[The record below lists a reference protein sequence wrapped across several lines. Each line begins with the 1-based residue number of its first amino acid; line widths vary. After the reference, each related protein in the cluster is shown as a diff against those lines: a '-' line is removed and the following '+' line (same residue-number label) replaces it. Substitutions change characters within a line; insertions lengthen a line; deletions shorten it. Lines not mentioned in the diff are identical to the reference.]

1 MASPHEIE
9 NDFLKRYIQ
18 DKTTI
23 RSDNTRTRFTEA
35 QKIRVRRPNGNFTK
49 SESAVLKSEAKSADR
64 YINAEKERQDTVVD
78 RIRKRRKAQ
87 EEYDKAARRLHK
99 KEKEYWETKQPEV
112 ENDKDD
118 SSELARDAQIKEGDA
133 EYEKEYK
140 EWRQK
145 YGLPFPFEAVNQF
158 EFWLKS
164 TVGDLFKGATDA
176 HMGDLNG
183 KIAEADIDI
192 QAAEAHRQMSNLQ
205 RQKSNLQKE
214 YLDYLGQL
222 QDKQFLGQS
231 ITQDDEN
238 HLGKLS
244 SSLNNIQKQID
255 NTDLQQLDK
264 MYKYQFAR
272 DRGWVGGFFGARGQD
287 IWDAVSTTAILA
299 SDEDRG
305 KAQRR
310 KQRLD
315 EGVAAYDA
323 NIEDYAEDY
332 LNRKNAYSYTG
343 VKTVSPQQKTKE
355 EREDAVIDDY
365 IKGKDTYRKLRRE
378 DKINTAVLQQ
388 NVGKVFDVANG
399 YKKLSNAYQNDA
411 LWSPGYWQYC
421 MAGMI
426 GSSNSSPSQLLANT
440 AQTASMFAG
449 PGIYTAATLATT
461 PLQIQG
467 GLDENYAEIGD
478 KRIDNILAEL
488 EKPSNSKIAPYI
500 IADLVKQSKL
510 YWKGQGMDDAWIKER
525 TEGDNGIHNVLSDLT
540 SGAIHN
546 NSPLI
551 KEALLTSTKGLR
563 AQRQADNVRTMWET
577 GQQTML
583 QVMPIDK
590 VLSATFKL
598 ARNKAK
604 SIISLRGSNAASG
617 EINASIQ
624 SGVRNATH
632 DASRYANGFRRGNTL
647 DSFREGYNAAS
658 EAAEAAGMGG
668 AGSIYYGV
676 LGGTTRASA
685 HLLKKANPEFGVW
698 ANNVEEMLMHKYQ
711 YVIDKLTPESGW
723 SKLAVRYGLRAIPR
737 MLKQSLSEGS
747 EEGVQYLNSKQDF
760 ASAYGYDGADFGEL
774 ISNDMELGSRV
785 ASAYLSLLGM
795 GKSELY
801 DDQEFWNN
809 VKGGFALGAHNPGI
823 AQIGTMYS
831 SIHGA
836 MQEMGAT
843 EAITRFAIVNREQ
856 ERLNRVSNIAL
867 AREAMSGRGR
877 AVVEELER
885 MQQADSRR
893 ETPRFQQEWYDEKIE
908 DANRIHNLA
917 NDKGLRA
924 KLERNG
930 IQYGTDRYAVA
941 IADLYDLHRQAEA
954 NNEEYK
960 QTETELDKAYQSK
973 ELNEELDKVVN
984 DNIATNTEF
993 SAKLNRAQ
1001 SEAANQAQIALETE
1015 AAQNGEDI
1023 NSEEFKEIVEL
1034 ERKHAQDEVL
1044 EQFKNRRKKEL
1055 IRNIRNLTQG
1065 KAILK
1070 IMAQSNSIKDV
1081 FDFIENKTGLRT
1093 KRPDAK
1099 IIEEFIRTKI
1109 KNLKSSLHAVD
1120 EKFDENS
1127 TDEQTLEYLNKIELP
1142 NANIENI
1149 EDLELAS
1156 NMIAVDAS
1164 ITKTYMSLLD
1174 ESPKKG
1180 EDGSKSKYGRRVD
1193 AIIEANDR
1201 NEKLN
1206 WFVNDAYSGDAVNKL
1221 NDVLEEELRKEFEEA
1236 LKKTKKA
1243 KDSKVPSPVETS
1255 STTDE
1260 SAKTDSTTN
1269 APAVDDSTA
1278 TESETVDTEALKKA
1292 KAEKLKSNLSK
1303 NKRKA
1308 QERIAKAKQ
1317 RYQKRYRKLHGKRL
1331 HMEVIPYTWIL
1342 DIANGLFTAAE
1353 MGTYKIAQFIT
1364 DLKDV
1369 LDSELNKETLD
1380 NAKRA
1385 YNTKATKFKYKH
1397 PELAD
1402 NVSNADE
1409 IVNYT
1414 ESMPAVEK
1422 KAYIAPVVS
1431 TIEPWEYISKILS
1444 EKQKNIDNE
1453 LSTYYD
1459 TIVVEDGEVKI
1470 YTNTA
1475 EFESRSQSKSESE
1488 YLRNLEDEIAQSNTS
1503 VESFENK
1510 LEQLG
1515 VSKEYSKYRN
1525 VKGIYGV
1532 IARARLLQ
1540 NNENNDSL
1548 QLAKRVRQFAIDCF
1562 LGRDV
1567 EQYSD
1572 IDPTGEYAAKLKK
1585 YAEDCKKIGLHILSA
1600 DNMIYGNGK
1609 SSQLDLLLIDSEGN
1623 LHVIDVLQSID
1634 EIHSAWDRVVRPMV
1648 VSKREREEK
1657 MLKQLN
1663 EILNSYS
1670 RFNVVSSS
1678 VIPINCTDRNHIT
1691 GVEDRIRVDVKRDKS
1706 ISYNTEF
1713 YNDSVDKLNS
1723 LIEDYNSL
1731 ADECKK
1737 YDIPFARINKFDA
1750 PKPISDAENQ
1760 QLCSTVSSMLEE
1772 VKMKYEE
1779 VTEKLKDSIETER
1792 FVYSQFV
1799 PQFSTEE
1806 YSSMDNMNMLFST
1819 CRDLDYMINMVP
1831 TGPVTTNREKTILN
1845 TFLTIVQQAED
1856 ALNTVLQDPNID
1868 SINIRQEQE
1877 LIASAME
1884 KIAKNKDYY
1893 GSPAIEV
1900 AKWWLIKFTLTTPNT
1915 DDNQTASVG
1924 NMQMLLNGYYDAI
1937 ESWTDVLREH
1947 ILKDLDDDII
1957 LQRWYSA
1964 LLNNYFTKLINNA
1977 QKVVNYLNEH
1987 QYTDPTMDVEMPN
2000 AVQSV
2005 INNANSLIKEFND
2018 SYGVDPDEIYS
2029 TPPKDKIEEIN
2040 RMPITWNS
2048 SIGKSKSYSP
2058 AFDKMAG
2065 GMNQEGKYR
2074 TWAMIY
2080 QKMSVNP
2087 DFLEKAYFEF
2097 SNDSD
2102 DIKVFIRYNGL
2113 SCYLPFI
2120 TDLNNYPKG
2129 SLSKDENIELHKLH
2143 LIKVTNKAKQK
2154 FISKI
2159 KAMLAYIK
2167 DHPEYRI
2174 SVLKSLNKGS
2184 LIYNKPGQPKSLHNV
2199 QEFLFSGQN
2208 AKDLY
2213 TVRMSS
2219 NDGIGFLIKKN
2230 VGTPRESWG
2239 VWCGENL
2246 QTPIRQFDP
2255 EYIKD
2260 PIDFYNGAILFNF
2273 NTGNDQKIPALI
2285 DRTSFS
2291 KQEAE
2296 SLANLIKMYIDGHDY
2311 INGYPILDLLKMRL
2325 YLYDQHAVKSQCNN
2339 CGNIITIDRIGKQ
2352 VIIGNES
2359 AYNVADKYNQLVQ
2372 RLQKMPN
2379 MIDASLVN
2387 EQFMYSQFSVFS
2399 QMRSAFSNNASLQK
2413 IELPNGLTVTRDDF
2427 VRQNPDSSRG
2437 TTWLGYLL
2445 RNGILATPVTGM
2457 SYKQINF
2464 SDPKLVLKEEVDTDE
2479 KVREDIQKKQEQ
2491 AEKQTDVQDLISK
2504 MAASFL
2510 DMDVE
2515 ASELV
2520 ERTDEE
2526 VSEFKKTAEKY
2537 FDTVFGS
2544 HDDLSIVSSIQSAN
2558 AGSRVAAGV
2567 CAAQY
2572 VKLATNAPES
2582 AIFHEAFHKIIELVL
2597 PSDQRESFY
2606 AMYRDKYGK
2615 DLSDRD
2621 VAEGLCDLFVDY
2633 MNLKMQHKRAKGFG
2647 KIYSWFKKIAFNIGM
2662 CIKFGLINSIKFYQL
2677 HQDINRGKYANKQV
2691 SKENI
2696 DRFNSIF
2703 KTKSGVSE
2711 LYYTVENPDKK
2722 DSTVNFENITNAA
2735 ELQDLA
2741 KSLGFMIVKAYKL
2754 QSIGAD
2760 PSVIKVNEQTPKML
2774 FKWFG
2779 EVGFTTHALGQ
2790 IHPAMEEVFEEDVR
2804 EVKVEGKTVKQKY
2817 YPKFEAIQKLVSDYL
2832 SYIVGDYRGKYK
2844 ELPENEDED
2853 EEIVPRR
2860 SNVFDR
2866 VSYEFSKLESAT
2878 ERTKF
2883 FFSTIPY
2890 MNNDGSYDTTRN
2902 SMNFF
2907 SFMPLEEVL
2916 GTLFHEMNE
2925 ASSIQ
2930 DLLQR
2935 MQRSAHTDAMHAYVY
2950 AKYKKLVD
2958 GMYTYSEDGSIK
2970 SIDYDKEAFAI
2981 QILNLIHSQNI
2992 DFIIARSVT
3001 KSEDQGKEVYI
3012 TNSSL
3017 ERDSRQYPT
3026 EWTQFVLSGQVPI
3039 LNTTQDSNGNYTV
3052 RNGKQDSFRNVANF
3066 FYDLIDGL
3074 KTNKPFTLNGVE
3086 YNQVSPQDLK
3096 YLKSQIAKQLYS
3108 IGILFPINALEHLL
3122 KTDYSVEDESGDSF
3136 GGIKRWLQSRGT
3148 SSIYPFLTQLEQFV
3162 SKTGVVNQKLINK
3175 GYTNTGFV
3183 KELGNALGSYNR
3195 LHVQQMSLGL
3205 NGKKL
3210 YPVSQNSSISYIV
3223 SQLNTLNPENDLIH
3237 TLMGYSYVYDDSD
3250 GFPKGSI
3257 LLKQILDKG
3266 STAHFNLHTYIG
3278 FRTDTRGD
3286 SGVEYSDQ
3294 STIDD
3299 YVAKMA
3305 MLQNGFW
3312 ISSTLADKGTWV
3324 CMDGV
3329 KIPGM
3334 EFKQKE
3340 LKNENDEV
3348 IGTTTAID
3356 GVPTIQ
3362 YVNGQYMIRP
3372 ADTVLDQMIE
3382 YARTELL
3389 SIQQCMEDLG
3399 YDNIP
3404 GYKKQGRPKLKES
3417 AKIKNYHTENKS
3429 GVEPNGTR
3437 FLALTQVIVVEN
3449 GTFKV
3454 KNLNDPNKSSV
3465 DMLKDA
3471 YKYFFNKSLEEQ
3483 RDIMT
3488 YILNARRA
3496 DAVRY
3501 AEQIGL
3507 IERKEISFT
3516 ANGNTKTLYE
3526 LTDKRNT
3533 LFNLNSKHMNMSQVD
3548 ALADAFMVQQGW
3560 DKIKHYAERNA
3571 TREMCRSMAIAAIL
3585 QDVTTRSIMCG
3596 EEMKRCFCGNPA
3608 FFKVDYDMENGRIK
3622 DSTYDLQKR
3631 IGGLIST
3638 GDDNAQN
3645 LYGMSEEYV
3654 CAECK
3659 DYEIGSDSDIAP
3671 RLEQMFK
3678 DSAVRETYAI
3688 ITGDWKNAYEKDV
3701 EWIYEDIET
3710 TFSKDEKLR
3719 INNAID
3725 NAKQFSDAYTKKIN
3739 VADGAAY
3746 ITDTMCENML
3756 RKRGAYSSE
3765 VKKAFDILRGDETK
3779 YSWTKK
3785 AESFKI
3791 IYDAVS
3797 IVATKYTAYG
3807 FRQHTLN
3814 GETQSNLAVAYYNK
3828 FALFP
3833 LFPCMATGNMSGIY
3847 QKMLDE
3853 GVDMMFMESAVK
3865 VGSQAPVSYD
3875 GNSISKPF
3883 NKYTQKFAFI
3893 RRQLNTDPE
3902 EGSLIHIGS
3911 QMVKIGL
3918 QNLRLDRTNYVHNGT
3933 GKAVSG
3939 QELLDEFMRHIRR
3952 ISEIGVQKVVDKF
3965 FKDGTTNY
3973 ETGEIDPQKLSAYL
3987 KEQLGSRNV
3996 NKSTIEAIDL
4006 MVDDH
4011 GNIKLK
4017 SPLASTSDASW
4028 IESILISLINKFV
4041 IDINTPGGSFVQR
4054 SVFAIES
4061 KNGEGKIQGA
4071 DFYNGQPLQMINEDG
4086 SMDAV
4091 VSIDYFKD
4099 IIPEGLSPAEARKW
4113 LLDNNIIGIGKNV
4126 KANTIGYRIPTQA
4139 QSSIHALR
4147 FIDVLPAAQATII
4160 LPSEFTKITGSDFDI
4175 DHLYLASYNYGKVNE
4190 TVATGGDNFE
4200 INSLSKTEGLTE
4212 EQLEQNGLLDCMMT
4226 LLKDVENS
4234 MNSLYKSI
4242 DNDTDLAQSL
4252 SKQLPPAK
4260 SNKHL
4265 AYNFGT
4271 LHEQVERRND
4281 YINGKKGIGPFA
4293 LNVTNQILTYLFGT
4307 KFKDTKF
4314 TKFTGIWR
4322 FDHLVDDNDAYV
4334 SSWLSAFINANVD
4347 IVKDPWVVRLNVN
4360 PFTYNILNLLVRS
4373 GVGQTGVW
4381 LLCQPII
4388 RELAD
4393 IDERTKSNFSKD
4405 SSLSKSKFK
4414 QKLIEEVLDKHHIQH
4429 DPAIISRYTTN
4440 SDAQSVQSKI
4450 DAVNMVLNNK
4460 EALQYIAV
4468 NPDATRVKLADG
4480 SDVSVAWF
4488 QGQIYYAFLSLQK
4501 YIQAMNKL
4509 VQYTKIDTRKH
4520 GKNFIQIQRY
4530 LTMYNELF
4538 HPQDTSGSL
4547 WDLESLSRLANG
4559 SWIEYKTVNAI
4570 QLPLRILANQVYT
4583 ANQEFSSVVLHF
4595 ARRLARS
4602 TGGEYGFTEDLIKT
4616 LSNGLQTAIK
4626 ARYMAAY
4633 AKQVLGRS
4641 DEYIR
4646 ELFYGNN
4653 PLISIA
4659 RRLNGLK
4666 YAIESIPEFE
4676 RLKGN
4681 YVIEK
4686 LRPQQQQQDVAL
4698 SDGSVARQPQFIT
4711 IDSNIDGSR
4720 TDENMMIDAWKD
4732 LLNDP
4737 NERVRMFAE
4746 DLILY
4751 TFFTTGESKGWNKL
4765 FKFVPSAWIRGEIR
4779 GGTVDVDGISCT
4791 SFSDYVEQTLNGS
4804 MPSLI
4809 PMLQEVV
4816 SNNFLNYG
4824 MCTTVPL
4831 KNEDGTANFINTDAS
4846 SPVLIS
4852 SDVAQYDI
4860 DSMPLYI
4867 SVKKPNT
4874 KGRKASSYNVY
4885 KMTGKLNTKSTTH
4898 VIYTMIEKRG
4908 YSQSNNDIFEY
4919 GIDLQYKENETKLPN
4934 VSAEEIES
4942 RISDAC
4948 EKIEREGERGYK
4960 WTWNSILADLTGAFY
4975 GESTN
4980 DDFVSDEQRS
4990 VPSKPS
4996 VIQQHKGIWT
5006 RSEVEKDAKSLYIFT
5021 DNTDRDSGSGL
5032 IDSNSRYAQKYGQDK
5047 HYPTRTQAVIRGL
5060 DNAMPI
5066 STQHWY
5072 HPGAKG
5078 ATGVWTDNDF
5088 EEFKK
5093 TIDAEIQD
5101 IIDEWNTGKYER
5113 IVIGDGDAF
5122 FNSPISNISMERVPK
5137 LYSYLMSKIEELY
5150 SYVDEHKPESQ
5161 SPQATSSIKYDND
5174 GGASVEYTPTGKQR
5188 QTYTIKGNKIYNKN
5202 GDEVFKE
5209 DSVDRNKIFANLAV
5223 LQGRAVIIEHKGVK
5237 YVVNNRNQII
5247 SGATG
5252 KIMQLGEENGDRK
5265 AIIQAAEKRF
5275 KEKNVKAAMEKS
5287 VHEAHKDVWK
5297 TLGGDEQA
5305 ESEINSTLKTAV
5317 AGVAL
5322 SEVLDKIEPVFT
5334 KEEQAQIAA
5343 ANKDKKL
5350 QVMSVSRMTDPVFF
5364 TKEIIK
5370 FLEENA
5376 KKPFTDPTRVNAIEI
5391 WSKHDGMP
5399 MQDLL
5404 RACKKYKVA
5413 PMVSF
5418 SITGLGDTTLERGV
5432 MKYNDLLDR
5441 IEKLVQTGDLNPNTT
5456 TIRIDPILIG
5466 ETNFEDVKAIINR
5479 CKQIG
5484 FKKFVTSLVQSY
5496 GYLDGTPQDRKVV
5509 SGINDAMQREGRT
5522 YDWDKY
5528 YGRITKE
5535 DFDISTAFVKKYE
5548 REYPNSS
5555 WLEKVSA
5562 GAAQGIRV
5570 VSKSS
5575 IGKIHFIPK
5584 QEYIDEIGR
5593 ILLELN
5599 KDPEIELE
5607 TCSFFIKGLRASAC
5621 LDPLILERITGVDV
5635 TDANGRYKRDTSRPD
5650 CMCYGAHSDIFRM
5663 NEKRCFSSCA
5673 YCYAGK
5679 SDSNAISYYNED
5691 GTLKDTV
5698 YTQTYEAEESD
5709 SEQQTTQFAWSRTS
5723 NNSYEV
5729 SSRGDAR
5736 FSALNAKFKEGTI
5749 IDGVDVGGMTI
5760 EEVYQNVIKKSG
5772 KGKAPAKN
5780 SIIDLGRVDHEGF
5793 PMWID
5798 GHHQDLL
5805 PSDLFDRLFNT
5816 PISEISKSD
5825 KEDFSYYIGYL
5836 PLWQEW
5842 AEQNPELIEELREK
5856 AKGKTLTDQFANT
5869 RVSQARALADI
5880 LNSQSQS
5887 SVQKSINT
5895 NDSQSSYDSEGQ
5907 SVIDQTKKTPKNY
5920 QKYIDVIQKHFD
5932 IGYTTGRI
5940 GKDDAKQ
5947 VIQKLHIHIDEN
5959 SDLFDAMKINNLS
5972 ETDLLNAL
5980 YLLAS
5985 HLDKPMVTGRTKL
5998 SDQQVDKLLD
6008 DMKNGNILTDVLDMT
6023 GGIYRIHE
6031 SNDGLIVDTQ
6041 LMLDL
6046 DFLLQNKKYEP
6057 IYQQLL
6063 NYMMNDKYMDE
6074 YYGDVVDI
6082 FNIDHEDLSGLIQ
6095 VDSTFDNVNQLE
6107 LFSEED
6113 FKEAKE
6119 IKNRCKG
6126 N

>member
-1 MASPHEIE
+1 MELRQRIE

-18 DKTTI
+18 DKTGV

-35 QKIRVRRPNGNFTK
+35 QKIRERRPRGNFTK
-49 SESAVLKSEAKSADR
+49 QEAAVLKSEAKSANRHID
-64 YINAEKERQDTVVD
+64 AEVERQNTVVD

-99 KEKEYWETKQPEV
+99 KEKEYWDTEQPNV
-112 ENDKDD
+112 EENAKDD
-118 SSELARDAQIKEGDA
+118 ASKLSRDTQIKEGNA
-133 EYEKEYK
+133 EYEKEYEK
-140 EWRQK
+140 WKRDFGMIGPES
-145 YGLPFPFEAVNQF
+145 EATNRLA
-158 EFWLKS
+158 FWLKS
-164 TVGDLFKGATDA
+164 TIGKLFDDGTNA
-176 HMGDLNG
+176 HIGTLNG
-183 KIAEADIDI
+183 EIAEADIDI

-205 RQKSNLQKE
+205 RQKSSLQKE

-238 HLGKLS
+238 HLNELT
-244 SSLNNIQKQID
+244 SSLNSVQKQID

-272 DRGWVGGFFGARGQD
+272 ERGWIGGFLGARGQD
-287 IWDAVSTTAILA
+287 IWDAISTTAVLA
-299 SDEDRG
+299 SDEKRG

-310 KQRLD
+310 KQRID

-323 NIEDYAEDY
+323 NIENYAEDY
-332 LNRKNAYSYTG
+332 LNRKNAQSYTG
-343 VKTVSPQQKTKE
+343 VKTVSPKQKTKE
-355 EREDAVIDDY
+355 EREDAVIEDY
-365 IKGKDTYRKLRRE
+365 INGKNQYKQLRRN
-378 DKINTAVLQQ
+378 DIINTATLQQ
-388 NVGKVFDVANG
+388 DVRKVFDVAKG
-399 YKKLSNAYQNDA
+399 YEKLSQAYQDDP
-411 LWSPGYWQYC
+411 LWSLGYWQYC
-421 MAGMI
+421 VAGPI
-426 GSSNSSPSQLLANT
+426 GSSNSSPSQLLANA
-440 AQTASMFAG
+440 AQTASMFAS
-449 PGIYTAATLATT
+449 PLVYTATTLATT

-467 GLDENYAEIGD
+467 GLDENYTEISD
-478 KRIDNILAEL
+478 KRVDNILAEL

-500 IADLVKQSKL
+500 IADLIKQSKL
-510 YWKGQGMDDAWIKER
+510 YWKGQGMDDAWIKEH
-525 TEGDNGIHNVLSDLT
+525 TEGNNGINNVLRDLT

-546 NSPLI
+546 NSNLI

-563 AQRQADNVRTMWET
+563 AQRQADNIRTMWET

-590 VLSATFKL
+590 ALSATFKL

-604 SIISLRGSNAASG
+604 NFINIHGSNAASG

-647 DSFREGYNAAS
+647 DSFKQGYSAAS

-676 LGGTTRASA
+676 LGGTTKASA
-685 HLLKKANPEFGVW
+685 HLLKKINPEFGAW

-711 YVIDKLTPESGW
+711 NVIDKLTPNSGW
-723 SKLAVRYGLRAIPR
+723 SKLAVQYGIRAVPR
-737 MLKQSLSEGS
+737 SLKQALSEGS

-795 GKSELY
+795 GKSELQ

-809 VKGGFALGAHNPGI
+809 VKGGFALGAHNPGV

-831 SIHGA
+831 SIHGV
-836 MQEMGAT
+836 MQKMGAT
-843 EAITRFAIVNREQ
+843 EAITRFAVVNREQ
-856 ERLNRVSNIAL
+856 ERLNRVSNVAL
-867 AREAMSGRGR
+867 AKEAMSGRGR
-877 AVVEELER
+877 AVIEELER
-885 MQQADSRR
+885 MQQSDSRR

-908 DANRIHNLA
+908 DANRIQNLA
-917 NDKGLRA
+917 NDKGIRA
-924 KLERNG
+924 TLERNG

-941 IADLYDLHRQAEA
+941 IADLYNLHRQAEV
-954 NNEEYK
+954 NNEEYN
-960 QTETELDKAYQSK
+960 QNQIELDKAYQNK
-973 ELNEELDKVVN
+973 ELNETLDKIINN
-984 DNIATNTEF
+984 DIITNTEF
-993 SAKLNRAQ
+993 STELNRAQ
-1001 SEAANQAQIALETE
+1001 SEAANKAQIALETE
-1015 AAQNGEDI
+1015 ASQNGEDI
-1023 NSEEFKEIVEL
+1023 NSEEFKEIVDS
-1034 ERKHAQDEVL
+1034 ERKRASDEVL

-1065 KAILK
+1065 KALLK

-1081 FDFIENKTGLRT
+1081 FDFIENKTGLKT

-1099 IIEEFIRTKI
+1099 IIEDFIKTKI
-1109 KNLKSSLHAVD
+1109 KSLKSTLHSVD
-1120 EKFDENS
+1120 ENFDENS
-1127 TDEQTLEYLNKIELP
+1127 TDEKTLEYLNNIEMP
-1142 NANIENI
+1142 NANVENI

-1156 NMIAVDAS
+1156 NMIAVDAA
-1164 ITKTYMSLLD
+1164 ITKSYLSLLN
-1174 ESPKKG
+1174 ESPKEGK
-1180 EDGSKSKYGRRVD
+1180 DGSNSKYGRRVD

-1221 NDVLEEELRKEFEEA
+1221 NDVFEQELRKEFEEQ
-1236 LKKTKKA
+1236 LKKS
-1243 KDSKVPSPVETS
+1243 KDSKNTKAPSPTQVNHTS
-1255 STTDE
+1255 D
-1260 SAKTDSTTN
+1260 N
-1269 APAVDDSTA
+1269 STA
-1278 TESETVDTEALKKA
+1278 DNTTISSEDKS
-1292 KAEKLKSNLSK
+1292 EKLKSKLSE

-1308 QERIAKAKQ
+1308 EERIAKAKE
-1317 RYQKRYRKLHGKRL
+1317 RYQRRKKKLHGGRL
-1331 HMEVIPYTWIL
+1331 HMEIIPVTAIAS
-1342 DIANGLFTAAE
+1342 IANDLFTAAE
-1353 MGTYKIAQFIT
+1353 IGTYKIAQFIT

-1380 NAKRA
+1380 NAKRV
-1385 YNTKATKFKYKH
+1385 YNTKAAKFKYKH
-1397 PELAD
+1397 PELSD

-1409 IVNYT
+1409 IVNYV
-1414 ESMPAVEK
+1414 EPAQPVQK
-1422 KAYIAPVVS
+1422 NAYIAPAIS
-1431 TIEPWEYISKILS
+1431 TIEPWKYIANVLS
-1444 EKQKNIDNE
+1444 EKQKSIDNE

-1459 TIVVEDGEVKI
+1459 TIVVENDDVKI

-1475 EFESRSQSKSESE
+1475 EFESRVPSKDEAE
-1488 YLRNLEDEIAQSNTS
+1488 YLRNLEKEIEQSNTS
-1503 VESFENK
+1503 VEQFENK
-1510 LEQLG
+1510 LEQLDL
-1515 VSKEYSKYRN
+1515 SKGYSKYRN

-1540 NNENNDSL
+1540 INQNNDSL
-1548 QLAKRVRQFAIDCF
+1548 KLAKRVRQFAIDCF
-1562 LGRDV
+1562 LDKDI

-1572 IDPTGEYAAKLKK
+1572 IDPTGEHASKLKQ
-1585 YAEDCKKIGLHILSA
+1585 YAKDCRKMGLYILSA
-1600 DNMIYGNGK
+1600 DNMIYANGK
-1609 SSQLDLLLIDSEGN
+1609 SSQLDLLLIDDEGN
-1623 LHVIDVLQSID
+1623 LHVIDVLQSIY
-1634 EIHSAWDRVVRPMV
+1634 EIHRTWNQVVRPMI

-1657 MLKQLN
+1657 MFEQLS
-1663 EILNSYS
+1663 EILGSYK
-1670 RFNVVSSS
+1670 FNVVGTS
-1678 VIPINCTDRNHIT
+1678 VIPINCTDHKHIT
-1691 GVEDRIRVDVKRDKS
+1691 DIEDRIRVDVKKDES
-1706 ISYNTEF
+1706 IQYNSEF
-1713 YNDSVDKLNS
+1713 YNDSVEELNN

-1731 ADECKK
+1731 ADECNK
-1737 YDIPFARINKFDA
+1737 YDIAFAKINKFDA
-1750 PKPISDAENQ
+1750 PKPVNDAENQ
-1760 QLCSTVSSMLEE
+1760 QLCSTVSGMLEE
-1772 VKMKYEE
+1772 VKMKYGE
-1779 VTEKLKDSIETER
+1779 VTEKLKDAIETQN
-1792 FVYSQFV
+1792 FVYSQLV
-1799 PQFSTEE
+1799 PQFSPEE
-1806 YSSMDNMNMLFST
+1806 YNSIDNLNMLFNT

-1831 TGPVTTNREKTILN
+1831 TGPVTTEREKTILN
-1845 TFLTIVQQAED
+1845 TFLATVQQAED
-1856 ALNTVLQDPNID
+1856 ALNTVLQDSSID
-1868 SINIRQEQE
+1868 NINIRQEQE

-1893 GSPAIEV
+1893 GTPAVEV
-1900 AKWWLIKFTLTTPNT
+1900 AKWWLTKFALNSSNI
-1915 DDNQTASVG
+1915 DDNQTASAS

-1937 ESWTDVLREH
+1937 DSWTNVLREH

-1957 LQRWYSA
+1957 LQKWYST
-1964 LLNNYFTKLINNA
+1964 LLNNYFTKLIDNA
-1977 QKVVNYLNEH
+1977 QKVVDYLSTH
-1987 QYTDPTMDVEMPN
+1987 KYTDPTLDVELPN
-2000 AVQSV
+2000 GVQSV
-2005 INNANSLIKEFND
+2005 INNANTLIKEFND

-2048 SIGKSKSYSP
+2048 PIGKSKSYSP

-2065 GMNQEGKYR
+2065 GMNQESKYR

-2097 SNDSD
+2097 SNDGD
-2102 DIKVFIRYNGL
+2102 DIKVFIKYNGM

-2120 TDLNNYPKG
+2120 TDLNSYPKG
-2129 SLSKDENIELHKLH
+2129 SISKDENIELHKLH

-2159 KAMLAYIK
+2159 KAMLSYIK

-2174 SVLKSLNKGS
+2174 SVIKSLNKGS
-2184 LIYNKPGQPKSLHNV
+2184 LIYNKHDQPKSLHDV
-2199 QEFLFSGQN
+2199 SEFLFRGQN

-2219 NDGIGFLIKKN
+2219 ADGIGFLIKKN

-2246 QTPIRQFDP
+2246 QTPIREFDP

-2273 NTGNDQKIPALI
+2273 NTGNNQKIPALI
-2285 DRTSFS
+2285 DRNLFN

-2296 SLANLIKMYIDGHDY
+2296 SLASLIKMYIDGHDY
-2311 INGYPILDLLKMRL
+2311 VDGYSILDLLKMRL

-2339 CGNIITIDRIGKQ
+2339 CGNIITLDRVNKQ
-2352 VIIGNES
+2352 VIVGNES
-2359 AYNVADKYNQLVQ
+2359 AYNVADKYGQLVQ

-2379 MIDASLVN
+2379 MIDVSLIN

-2399 QMRSAFSNNASLQK
+2399 QMRSTFSNNSSLQK

-2427 VRQNPDSSRG
+2427 IKQNSDGSRG
-2437 TTWLGYLL
+2437 TTWLGYLF
-2445 RNGILATPVTGM
+2445 RNQILATPVTGM

-2464 SDPKLVLKEEVDTDE
+2464 SDPKLVLKEEVDSDE
-2479 KVREDIQKKQEQ
+2479 KLREDIQKKQEQ
-2491 AEKQTDVQDLISK
+2491 TEKQTTVEDLISK

-2510 DMDVE
+2510 NMDVE

-2520 ERTDEE
+2520 NRTDEQ
-2526 VSEFKKTAEKY
+2526 VSEFKKTAEEY

-2544 HDDLSIVSSIQSAN
+2544 HDDLSIVSNIQSSN
-2558 AGSRVAAGV
+2558 VGSRVAAGA

-2597 PSDQRESFY
+2597 PADQREAFY

-2647 KIYSWFKKIAFNIGM
+2647 KIYSWFKKVAFNIGM
-2662 CIKFGLINSIKFYQL
+2662 CIKFGLTNSIKFYQL

-2703 KTKSGVSE
+2703 KTRSGISE
-2711 LYYTVENPDKK
+2711 LYYTVENTDKK
-2722 DSTVNFENITNAA
+2722 DSKVNFENITNAA

-2741 KSLGFMIVKAYKL
+2741 ASVGFMIIKAYGL
-2754 QSIGAD
+2754 ESIGAD
-2760 PSVIKVNEQTPKML
+2760 PGVIKVNENTPKMIL
-2774 FKWFG
+2774 GWLKKIK
-2779 EVGFTTHALGQ
+2779 FTTEKLGE
-2790 IHPAMEEVFEEDVR
+2790 IHPALEEVFEEDVR
-2804 EVKVEGKTVKQKY
+2804 EVKIKGETVKQKY
-2817 YPKFEAIQKLVSDYL
+2817 YPKFEAIQKFVSDYL
-2832 SYIVGDYRGKYK
+2832 ANITGGYRGKF
-2844 ELPENEDED
+2844 ENLPENEAEDED
-2853 EEIVPRR
+2853 EAAQKR
-2860 SNVFDR
+2860 SNTFDR

-2878 ERTKF
+2878 ERAKF
-2883 FFSTIPY
+2883 FLATIPY
-2890 MNNDGSYDTTRN
+2890 MNNDRSYDTTRN

-2907 SFMPLEEVL
+2907 SLMPIQEVF
-2916 GTLFHEMNE
+2916 GTLIHETND
-2925 ASSIQ
+2925 ASSVQ

-2935 MQRSAHTDAMHAYVY
+2935 LQRSAHIDAMHAYVY

-2958 GMYTYSEDGSIK
+2958 GMYTYNEDGSIK
-2970 SIDYDKEAFAI
+2970 NIDYDKEAFAI
-2981 QILNLIHSQNI
+2981 QILNLLRGQDIN
-2992 DFIIARSVT
+2992 FKIAKSIT
-3001 KSEDQGKEVYI
+3001 KSDGRGKEVQI
-3012 TNSSL
+3012 INSSL

-3039 LNTTQDSNGNYTV
+3039 LNTVQDQNGNYTV

-3074 KTNKPFTLNGVE
+3074 KTNKPFTVNGVE
-3086 YNQVSPQDLK
+3086 YNQVDPRDLK
-3096 YLKSQIAKQLYS
+3096 YLKTQIIKQLYS
-3108 IGILFPINALEHLL
+3108 IGILFPIKALEHLL
-3122 KTDYSVEDESGDSF
+3122 KTKYSVEDESGDSF
-3136 GGIKRWLQSRGT
+3136 DGIKRWLQARDT
-3148 SSIYPFLTQLEQFV
+3148 SSIYPFLSQLEQFI
-3162 SKTGVVNQKLINK
+3162 SKSGVVNKKLISK

-3195 LHVQQMSLGL
+3195 LQVQQMSLGL

-3237 TLMGYSYVYDDSD
+3237 TLMNYNYVYDDSD

-3257 LLKQILDKG
+3257 LLKQILDKNNKP
-3266 STAHFNLHTYIG
+3266 HFNLYTYIG
-3278 FRTDTRGD
+3278 FKTDNRGD
-3286 SGVEYSDQ
+3286 SGVEYSEQ
-3294 STIDD
+3294 PTIDD

-3305 MLQNGFW
+3305 MLQNGYW
-3312 ISSTLADKGTWV
+3312 VSSTLADKGTWV
-3324 CMDGV
+3324 FMDGV

-3348 IGTTTAID
+3348 IGTTVAID
-3356 GVPTIQ
+3356 GIPTIQ
-3362 YVNGQYMIRP
+3362 YVNNQYLIRP
-3372 ADTVLDQMIE
+3372 SNKVLDQMIE
-3382 YARTELL
+3382 YAHTELL

-3399 YDNIP
+3399 YENIP
-3404 GYKKQGRPKLKES
+3404 GYKKQGRPKLQEN
-3417 AKIKNYHTENKS
+3417 AKIKNYHTKNKS

-3437 FLALTQVIVVEN
+3437 FLALTQVIVNEN
-3449 GTFKV
+3449 GKFVV
-3454 KNLNDPNKSSV
+3454 KNLNDPNESSV
-3465 DMLKDA
+3465 NMLKEA
-3471 YKYFFNKSLEEQ
+3471 YKYFFSKSLEEQ

-3496 DAVRY
+3496 DAVRF
-3501 AEQIGL
+3501 AEKIGL
-3507 IERKEISFT
+3507 IERKEIAFT
-3516 ANGNTKTLYE
+3516 ANGNTKVLYKD
-3526 LTDKRNT
+3526 TDKSNT
-3533 LFNLNSKHMNMSQVD
+3533 LFNLDSKHLNMDQVD
-3548 ALADAFMVQQGW
+3548 ALADQFMVQQGW
-3560 DKIKHYAERNA
+3560 DKIKHYAERTA
-3571 TREMCRSMAIAAIL
+3571 TREMCKSMAIAAIL
-3585 QDVTTRSIMCG
+3585 QDVTTRATICG

-3608 FFKVDYDMENGRIK
+3608 FFKVEYDMEHGVIK
-3622 DSTYDLQKR
+3622 DSTFDLQKR

-3654 CAECK
+3654 CAECQ
-3659 DYEIGSDSDIAP
+3659 DYKIASDSDIAP
-3671 RLEQMFK
+3671 RLEKMFK

-3688 ITGDWKNAYEKDV
+3688 ITNDWKNAYEKDV

-3719 INNAID
+3719 IENAIK
-3725 NAKQFSDAYTKKIN
+3725 NAKQFSDAYTDGIN

-3756 RKRGAYSSE
+3756 RKRGAYKNK
-3765 VKKAFDILRGDETK
+3765 VKKAFDILRSDETK
-3779 YSWTKK
+3779 YSWVEKED
-3785 AESFKI
+3785 AFKT
-3791 IYDAVS
+3791 IYDTVS

-3814 GETQSNLAVAYYNK
+3814 GEIQSNLAVAYYNK

-3833 LFPCMATGNMSGIY
+3833 LFPCLATGNMSGIY

-3853 GVDMMFMESAVK
+3853 GVDMMFMDSAVK
-3865 VGSQAPVSYD
+3865 VGSQAPVKYD

-3883 NKYTQKFAFI
+3883 NKYTQRFSFI

-3902 EGSLIHIGS
+3902 EGSTIAIGS

-3933 GKAVSG
+3933 GKTISG
-3939 QELLDEFMRHIRR
+3939 QELLTEFMNHIKRL
-3952 ISEIGVQKVVDKF
+3952 SEIGVQNIIDKF
-3965 FKDGTTNY
+3965 FKDGTTDYN
-3973 ETGEIDPQKLSAYL
+3973 TGEIDPEKLSAYL
-3987 KEQLGSRNV
+3987 KKELGSRNV

-4006 MVDDH
+4006 TTDDH

-4017 SPLASTSDASW
+4017 SPLAATPDSSW

-4041 IDINTPGGSFVQR
+4041 ININTPGSSFVQR
-4054 SVFAIES
+4054 SVFAIEA
-4061 KNGEGKIQGA
+4061 KDGEGSIQGA
-4071 DFYNGQPLQMINEDG
+4071 DFYNGQRLQMINKDG

-4091 VSIDYFKD
+4091 VSLDYFKD
-4099 IIPEGLSPAEARKW
+4099 IIPKGLSPKEARQW
-4113 LLDNNIIGIGKNV
+4113 LIDNEIVGE
-4126 KANTIGYRIPTQA
+4126 KAKATTIGYRIPTQA

-4147 FIDVLPAAQATII
+4147 FIDVLPATQATII

-4175 DHLYLASYNYGKVNE
+4175 DHLYLASYNYGKINE
-4190 TVATGGDNFE
+4190 TVVTGGDNFE
-4200 INSLSKTEGLTE
+4200 VTVGLSKTEGLTE
-4212 EQLEQNGLLDCMMT
+4212 EQLEQNGLIDCMMT

-4234 MNSLYKSI
+4234 INCLYRSI

-4252 SKQLPPAK
+4252 AKQLPAQE

-4281 YINGKKGIGPFA
+4281 YINGKKDIAPFA
-4293 LNVTNQILTYLFGT
+4293 LNATSHIMTYLFGV

-4314 TKFTGIWR
+4314 TKFTGIWHL
-4322 FDHLVDDNDAYV
+4322 DHLVDDNDAYI

-4347 IVKDPWVVRLNVN
+4347 IVKDPWVVRINVN
-4360 PFTYNILNLLVRS
+4360 PFTCNILNLLVRS
-4373 GVGQTGVW
+4373 GLGQTGVW
-4381 LLCQPII
+4381 FLCQPII
-4388 RELAD
+4388 RELANVE
-4393 IDERTKSNFSKD
+4393 ERTKSNFSKD
-4405 SSLSKSKFK
+4405 PTLPKYKFK
-4414 QKLIEEVLDKHHIQH
+4414 QKLIGEVLDKYLIEHNN
-4429 DPAIISRYTTN
+4429 ATISEYTTN
-4440 SDAQSVQSKI
+4440 SDAKSVQSRI
-4450 DAVNMVLNNK
+4450 NVVNLILDNK
-4460 EALQYIAV
+4460 EALRYIAV
-4468 NPDATRVKLADG
+4468 NPNATMVKLDDG
-4480 SDVSVAWF
+4480 SDVSVNWF

-4501 YIQAMNKL
+4501 YVQAMNKL

-4530 LTMYNELF
+4530 LAMYNELF
-4538 HPQDTSGSL
+4538 HPQDTSKSL
-4547 WDLESLSRLANG
+4547 WDLESLKRLADD

-4570 QLPLRILANQVYT
+4570 NLPLRILANQVYT
-4583 ANQEFSSVVLHF
+4583 ANPAFSSVVLHF

-4602 TGGEYGFTEDLIKT
+4602 AGGEYAFTEDLINT

-4626 ARYMAAY
+4626 ARYMYAY

-4646 ELFYGNN
+4646 ELFYGSS

-4666 YAIESIPEFE
+4666 YAVESVPEFE

-4681 YVIEK
+4681 YIIDK
-4686 LRPQQQQQDVAL
+4686 LRPQPQQENVAL
-4698 SDGSVARQPQFIT
+4698 SDGSIARQPQFIT

-4720 TDENMMIDAWKD
+4720 TNENMMIDAWKD

-4765 FKFVPSAWIRGEIR
+4765 FKYVPPAWRRGEIS
-4779 GGTVDVDGISCT
+4779 GGTVDVDGIQCT
-4791 SFSDYVEQTLNGS
+4791 SFSDYVEQTLNGR
-4804 MPSLI
+4804 MPDLI

-4824 MCTTVPL
+4824 MCTTMQL
-4831 KNEDGTANFINTDAS
+4831 KNEDGTANFINPNAL
-4846 SPVLIS
+4846 SPVLITN
-4852 SDVAQYDI
+4852 DIAQYEI

-4867 SVKKPNT
+4867 SIKIPGT
-4874 KGRKASSYNVY
+4874 KGRKASSYNLY
-4885 KMTGKLNTKSTTH
+4885 KLTGKLDTRSTTH
-4898 VIYTMIEKRG
+4898 AIYTIVKKRG
-4908 YSQSNNDIFEY
+4908 YSQFNNDIYEY
-4919 GIDLQYKENETKLPN
+4919 GIDLQYKENETKVPN
-4934 VSAEEIES
+4934 GSAGEIES

-4948 EKIEREGERGYK
+4948 EKIERMGVQGHK
-4960 WTWNSILADLTGAFY
+4960 WTWDAILTDITGAFY
-4975 GESTN
+4975 GESANDYYESAN
-4980 DDFVSDEQRS
+4980 DDIATDEQSS
-4990 VPSKPS
+4990 VPSNPS
-4996 VIQQHKGIWT
+4996 VVHQHKGVWT
-5006 RSEVEKDAKSLYIFT
+5006 RSEVEKDTNSLYIFT

-5032 IDSNSRYAQKYGQDK
+5032 IDPNSRYAQKYGQGK

-5078 ATGVWTDNDF
+5078 PTGVWTDNDF

-5101 IIDEWNTGKYER
+5101 IIDEWNTGKYKR

-5122 FNSPISNISMERVPK
+5122 FNSSISNISMERVPK
-5137 LYSYLMSKIEELY
+5137 LYSYLKSKVEELY
-5150 SYVDEHKPESQ
+5150 RYVDEHKPESQ
-5161 SPQATSSIKYDND
+5161 PSQATTGIKYESD
-5174 GGASVEYTPTGKQR
+5174 GGVSVEYTPTGKQR
-5188 QTYTIKGNKIYNKN
+5188 QTYTVKGNKIFNKN

-5223 LQGRAVIIEHKGVK
+5223 LQGRAVIVEHKGIK

-5252 KIMQLGEENGDRK
+5252 KIMQWGEENGDRN

-5275 KEKNVKAAMEKS
+5275 KENGVKAAMEKS
-5287 VHEAHKDVWK
+5287 VHEAHKDVLN

-5305 ESEINSTLKTAV
+5305 ESEINSAVKTAV
-5317 AGVAL
+5317 AGIAL

-5334 KEEQAQIAA
+5334 EEERAQITAA
-5343 ANKDKKL
+5343 TKDGKL
-5350 QVMSVSRMTDPVFF
+5350 QVMSVSRMTDPIFF

-5432 MKYNDLLDR
+5432 MKYNDLIDR
-5441 IEKLVQTGDLNPNTT
+5441 IEKLVQSGDLNPNTT
-5456 TIRIDPILIG
+5456 TIRIDPILVG
-5466 ETNFEDVKAIINR
+5466 ETNFEDVKTIVNR

-5484 FKKFVTSLVQSY
+5484 IKKFVTSLVQSY
-5496 GYLDGTPQDRKVV
+5496 GYLDGTPRDRKVV
-5509 SGINDAMQREGRT
+5509 SGINEAMQRDGRT

-5528 YGRITKE
+5528 YGRVTNQDYAASK
-5535 DFDISTAFVKKYE
+5535 DFVQQYQNQHPKA
-5548 REYPNSS
+5548 S
-5555 WLEKVSA
+5555 WSEIVSA
-5562 GAAQGIRV
+5562 GAAQGVRV
-5570 VSKSS
+5570 VTQSS

-5584 QEYIDEIGR
+5584 QEYIDEIGK
-5593 ILLELN
+5593 ILLEIN

-5621 LDPLILERITGVDV
+5621 LDPLIIERITGVDV
-5635 TDANGRYKRDTSRPD
+5635 TDENGRYNRDTSRPD
-5650 CMCYGAHSDIFRM
+5650 CMCYGAHSDMFRM
-5663 NEKRCFSSCA
+5663 NEKKCFSSCA

-5691 GTLKDTV
+5691 GTLKDTI
-5698 YTQTYEAEESD
+5698 YTRTYEADESD
-5709 SEQQTTQFAWSRTS
+5709 DQNNELLQSATQP
-5723 NNSYEV
+5723 
-5729 SSRGDAR
+5729 
-5736 FSALNAKFKEGTI
+5736 
-5749 IDGVDVGGMTI
+5749 
-5760 EEVYQNVIKKSG
+5760 IKT
-5772 KGKAPAKN
+5772 
-5780 SIIDLGRVDHEGF
+5780 E
-5793 PMWID
+5793 
-5798 GHHQDLL
+5798 
-5805 PSDLFDRLFNT
+5805 
-5816 PISEISKSD
+5816 
-5825 KEDFSYYIGYL
+5825 
-5836 PLWQEW
+5836 
-5842 AEQNPELIEELREK
+5842 
-5856 AKGKTLTDQFANT
+5856 
-5869 RVSQARALADI
+5869 
-5880 LNSQSQS
+5880 
-5887 SVQKSINT
+5887 
-5895 NDSQSSYDSEGQ
+5895 
-5907 SVIDQTKKTPKNY
+5907 KTPKNY
-5920 QKYIDVIQKHFD
+5920 QKYIDVIQKYFD

-5959 SDLFDAMKINNLS
+5959 SYLFDAMKDNNLS

-5985 HLDKPMVTGRTKL
+5985 HLDKPEVKGRTKL

-6008 DMKNGNILTDVLDMT
+6008 DMKNGNILTDVLYMT

-6041 LMLDL
+6041 LMSDL

-6063 NYMMNDKYMDE
+6063 NYMMNGKYTDE
-6074 YYGDVVDI
+6074 YYEDIVDI

-6107 LFSEED
+6107 LFSDKD
-6113 FKEAKE
+6113 FEQGRKNKE
-6119 IKNRCKG
+6119 NCKG
-6126 N
+6126 K

>member
-1 MASPHEIE
+1 MASPYEIE

-18 DKTTI
+18 DKTGV

-35 QKIRVRRPNGNFTK
+35 QKIRDRRPKGNFTK
-49 SESAVLKSEAKSADR
+49 QEAAVLKSEAKSANKH
-64 YINAEKERQDTVVD
+64 INAEIERQNTVVD

-99 KEKEYWETKQPEV
+99 KEKEYWNAEQPDV
-112 ENDKDD
+112 EENAKDD
-118 SSELARDAQIKEGDA
+118 ASKLSRDTQIKEGNA
-133 EYEKEYK
+133 EYEKEYEK
-140 EWRQK
+140 WKRDFGMIGPES
-145 YGLPFPFEAVNQF
+145 EATNRLA
-158 EFWLKS
+158 FWLKS
-164 TVGDLFKGATDA
+164 TIGKLFDDGTNA
-176 HMGDLNG
+176 HIGTLNG
-183 KIAEADIDI
+183 EIAEADIDI

-205 RQKSNLQKE
+205 RQKSSLQKE

-238 HLGKLS
+238 HLNELT
-244 SSLNNIQKQID
+244 SSLNSVQNQID

-272 DRGWVGGFFGARGQD
+272 ERGWIGGFLGARGQD
-287 IWDAVSTTAILA
+287 IWDAISTTAVLA
-299 SDEDRG
+299 SDEKRG

-310 KQRLD
+310 KQRID

-323 NIEDYAEDY
+323 NIENYAEDY
-332 LNRKNAYSYTG
+332 LNRKNAQSYTG
-343 VKTVSPQQKTKE
+343 VKTVSPKQKTKE
-355 EREDAVIDDY
+355 EREDAVTEDY
-365 IKGKDTYRKLRRE
+365 INGKNQYKQLRRN
-378 DKINTAVLQQ
+378 DIINTATLQQ
-388 NVGKVFDVANG
+388 DVRKVFDVAKG
-399 YKKLSNAYQNDA
+399 YEKLSQAYQDDP
-411 LWSPGYWQYC
+411 LWSLGYWQYC
-421 MAGMI
+421 VAGPV
-426 GSSNSSPSQLLANT
+426 GSSNSSPSQLLANA

-449 PGIYTAATLATT
+449 PLTYTATTLATT

-467 GLDENYAEIGD
+467 GLDENYAEISD
-478 KRIDNILAEL
+478 KRVDNILAEL

-500 IADLVKQSKL
+500 IADLIKQSKL
-510 YWKGQGMDDAWIKER
+510 YWKGQGMDDAWIKEH
-525 TEGDNGIHNVLSDLT
+525 TEGNNGINNVLRDLT

-546 NSPLI
+546 NSNLI

-563 AQRQADNVRTMWET
+563 AQRQADNIRTMWET

-590 VLSATFKL
+590 ALSATFKL

-604 SIISLRGSNAASG
+604 NFINIHGSNAASG

-647 DSFREGYNAAS
+647 DSFKQGYSAAS

-676 LGGTTRASA
+676 LGGTTKASA
-685 HLLKKANPEFGVW
+685 HLLKKINPEFGAW

-711 YVIDKLTPESGW
+711 NVIDKLTPNNGW
-723 SKLAVRYGLRAIPR
+723 SKLAVQYGLNAVPR
-737 MLKQSLSEGS
+737 SLKQAMSEMS
-747 EEGVQYLNSKQDF
+747 EEGVQYLNSKEDF

-774 ISNDMELGSRV
+774 ISNDMEMGSRV

-795 GKSELY
+795 GKSELQ

-809 VKGGFALGAHNPGI
+809 VKGGFALGAHNPGV

-831 SIHGA
+831 SIHGV
-836 MQEMGAT
+836 MQKMGAT
-843 EAITRFAIVNREQ
+843 EAITRFAVVNREQ
-856 ERLNRVSNIAL
+856 ERLNRVSNVAL
-867 AREAMSGRGR
+867 AKEAMSGRGR
-877 AVVEELER
+877 AVIEELER
-885 MQQADSRR
+885 MQQSDSRR

-908 DANRIHNLA
+908 DANRIQNLA
-917 NDKGLRA
+917 NDKGIRA
-924 KLERNG
+924 TLERNG

-941 IADLYDLHRQAEA
+941 IADLYSLHRQAEA
-954 NNEEYK
+954 NNEEYN
-960 QTETELDKAYQSK
+960 QNQIELDKAYQNK
-973 ELNEELDKVVN
+973 ELNETLDKIINN
-984 DNIATNTEF
+984 DIITNTEF
-993 SAKLNRAQ
+993 STELNRTQ
-1001 SEAANQAQIALETE
+1001 SEAANKVQIALETE
-1015 AAQNGEDI
+1015 AAQNGENI
-1023 NSEEFKEIVEL
+1023 NSEEFKEIVDS
-1034 ERKHAQDEVL
+1034 ERKRASDEVL

-1065 KAILK
+1065 KALLK

-1081 FDFIENKTGLRT
+1081 FDFIENKTGLKT

-1099 IIEEFIRTKI
+1099 IIEDFIKTKI
-1109 KNLKSSLHAVD
+1109 KSLKSTLHSVD
-1120 EKFDENS
+1120 ENFDENS
-1127 TDEQTLEYLNKIELP
+1127 TDEKTLEYLNNIEMP
-1142 NANIENI
+1142 NANVENI

-1156 NMIAVDAS
+1156 NMIAIDAA
-1164 ITKTYMSLLD
+1164 ITKSYLSLLN
-1174 ESPKKG
+1174 ESPKEGK
-1180 EDGSKSKYGRRVD
+1180 DGSNSKYGRRVD

-1221 NDVLEEELRKEFEEA
+1221 NDVFEQELRKEFEEQ
-1236 LKKTKKA
+1236 LKKS
-1243 KDSKVPSPVETS
+1243 KDSKNTKAPSPTQINQTS
-1255 STTDE
+1255 DNSTSDNTAVSSED
-1260 SAKTDSTTN
+1260 KT
-1269 APAVDDSTA
+1269 
-1278 TESETVDTEALKKA
+1278 
-1292 KAEKLKSNLSK
+1292 EKLKSKLSE

-1308 QERIAKAKQ
+1308 EERIAKAKE
-1317 RYQKRYRKLHGKRL
+1317 RYQRRKKKLHGGRL
-1331 HMEVIPYTWIL
+1331 HMEIIPVTAIAS
-1342 DIANGLFTAAE
+1342 IANDLFTAAE
-1353 MGTYKIAQFIT
+1353 IGTYKIAQFIT

-1380 NAKRA
+1380 NAKRV
-1385 YNTKATKFKYKH
+1385 YNTKAAKFKYKH
-1397 PELAD
+1397 PELSD

-1409 IVNYT
+1409 IVNYV
-1414 ESMPAVEK
+1414 EPAQPVQK
-1422 KAYIAPVVS
+1422 NAYIAPVIS
-1431 TIEPWEYISKILS
+1431 TIEPWKYIANVLA
-1444 EKQKNIDNE
+1444 EKQKSIDNE

-1459 TIVVEDGEVKI
+1459 TIVVENDDVKI

-1475 EFESRSQSKSESE
+1475 EFESRVPSKDEAE
-1488 YLRNLEDEIAQSNTS
+1488 YLRNLEKEIEQSNTS
-1503 VESFENK
+1503 VEQFENK

-1515 VSKEYSKYRN
+1515 LSKGYSKYRN
-1525 VKGIYGV
+1525 VKGIYSV

-1540 NNENNDSL
+1540 INQNNDSL
-1548 QLAKRVRQFAIDCF
+1548 KLAKRVRQFAIDCF
-1562 LGRDV
+1562 LDKDI

-1572 IDPTGEYAAKLKK
+1572 IDPTGEHAAKLKQ
-1585 YAEDCKKIGLHILSA
+1585 YAKDCRKIGLHILSA
-1600 DNMIYGNGK
+1600 DNMIYANGK
-1609 SSQLDLLLIDSEGN
+1609 SSQLDLLLIDDEGN
-1623 LHVIDVLQSID
+1623 LHVIDVLQSIY
-1634 EIHSAWDRVVRPMV
+1634 EIHRTWNQVVRPMI

-1657 MLKQLN
+1657 MFEQLS
-1663 EILNSYS
+1663 EILGSYK
-1670 RFNVVSSS
+1670 FNVVGTS
-1678 VIPINCTDRNHIT
+1678 VIPINCTDHKHIT
-1691 GVEDRIRVDVKRDKS
+1691 DIEDRIRVDVKKDES
-1706 ISYNTEF
+1706 IQYNSEF
-1713 YNDSVDKLNS
+1713 YNDSVEELNN

-1731 ADECKK
+1731 SDECNK
-1737 YDIPFARINKFDA
+1737 YDIAFAKINKFDA
-1750 PKPISDAENQ
+1750 PKPVNDAENQ
-1760 QLCSTVSSMLEE
+1760 QLCSTVSGMLEE
-1772 VKMKYEE
+1772 VKMKYGEI
-1779 VTEKLKDSIETER
+1779 TEKLKDAIETQN
-1792 FVYSQFV
+1792 FVYSQLV
-1799 PQFSTEE
+1799 PQFSPEE
-1806 YSSMDNMNMLFST
+1806 YNSIDNLNMLFNT

-1831 TGPVTTNREKTILN
+1831 TGPVTTEREKTILN
-1845 TFLTIVQQAED
+1845 TFLATVQQAED
-1856 ALNTVLQDPNID
+1856 ALNTVLQDSSID
-1868 SINIRQEQE
+1868 NINIRQEQE

-1893 GSPAIEV
+1893 GTPAVEV
-1900 AKWWLIKFTLTTPNT
+1900 AKWWLTKFALNT
-1915 DDNQTASVG
+1915 SNIDDNQTASVS

-1937 ESWTDVLREH
+1937 DSWTNVLREH

-1957 LQRWYSA
+1957 LQKWYST
-1964 LLNNYFTKLINNA
+1964 LLNNYFTKLIDNA
-1977 QKVVNYLNEH
+1977 QKVVDYLSTH
-1987 QYTDPTMDVEMPN
+1987 KYTDPTLDVELPN
-2000 AVQSV
+2000 GVQSV
-2005 INNANSLIKEFND
+2005 INNANTLIKEFND

-2029 TPPKDKIEEIN
+2029 IPPKDKIEEIN

-2048 SIGKSKSYSP
+2048 PIGKSKSYSP

-2065 GMNQEGKYR
+2065 GMNQESKYR

-2097 SNDSD
+2097 SNDGD
-2102 DIKVFIRYNGL
+2102 DIKVFIKYNGM

-2120 TDLNNYPKG
+2120 TDLNSYPKG
-2129 SLSKDENIELHKLH
+2129 SISKDENIELHKLH

-2159 KAMLAYIK
+2159 KAMLSYIK

-2174 SVLKSLNKGS
+2174 SVIKSLNKGS
-2184 LIYNKPGQPKSLHNV
+2184 LIYNKHDQPKSLHDV
-2199 QEFLFSGQN
+2199 SEFLFRGQN

-2213 TVRMSS
+2213 TIRMSS
-2219 NDGIGFLIKKN
+2219 ADGIGFLIKKN

-2246 QTPIRQFDP
+2246 QTPIREFDP

-2273 NTGNDQKIPALI
+2273 NTGNNQKIPALI
-2285 DRTSFS
+2285 DRNLFN

-2296 SLANLIKMYIDGHDY
+2296 SLASLIKMYIDGHDY
-2311 INGYPILDLLKMRL
+2311 VDGYPILDLLKMRL

-2339 CGNIITIDRIGKQ
+2339 CGNIITLDRVNKQ
-2352 VIIGNES
+2352 VIVGNES
-2359 AYNVADKYNQLVQ
+2359 AYNVADKYGQLVQ

-2379 MIDASLVN
+2379 MIDVSLVN

-2399 QMRSAFSNNASLQK
+2399 QMRSAFSNNSSLQK

-2427 VRQNPDSSRG
+2427 IKQNSDGSRG
-2437 TTWLGYLL
+2437 TTWLGYLF
-2445 RNGILATPVTGM
+2445 RNQILATPVTGM

-2464 SDPKLVLKEEVDTDE
+2464 SDPKLVLKEEVDSDE
-2479 KVREDIQKKQEQ
+2479 KLREDIQKKQEQ
-2491 AEKQTDVQDLISK
+2491 TEKQTTVEDLISK

-2510 DMDVE
+2510 NMDVE

-2520 ERTDEE
+2520 NRTDEQ
-2526 VSEFKKTAEKY
+2526 VSEFKKTAEEY

-2544 HDDLSIVSSIQSAN
+2544 HDDLSIVSNIQSSN
-2558 AGSRVAAGV
+2558 VGSRVAAGA

-2597 PSDQRESFY
+2597 PADQREAFY

-2633 MNLKMQHKRAKGFG
+2633 MNLKMQHKMAKGFG
-2647 KIYSWFKKIAFNIGM
+2647 KIYSWFKKVAFNIGM
-2662 CIKFGLINSIKFYQL
+2662 CIKFGLTNSIKFYQL

-2703 KTKSGVSE
+2703 KTRSGISE
-2711 LYYTVENPDKK
+2711 LYYTVENTDKK
-2722 DSTVNFENITNAA
+2722 DSKVNFENITNAA

-2741 KSLGFMIVKAYKL
+2741 ASVGFMIIKAYGL
-2754 QSIGAD
+2754 ESIGAD
-2760 PSVIKVNEQTPKML
+2760 PGVIKVNENTPKMIL
-2774 FKWFG
+2774 GWLKKIK
-2779 EVGFTTHALGQ
+2779 FTTEKLGE
-2790 IHPAMEEVFEEDVR
+2790 IHPALEEVFEEDVR
-2804 EVKVEGKTVKQKY
+2804 EVKIKGETVKQKY
-2817 YPKFEAIQKLVSDYL
+2817 YPKFEAIQKFVSDYL
-2832 SYIVGDYRGKYK
+2832 SNIAGEYSGKFK
-2844 ELPENEDED
+2844 DLPEDED
-2853 EEIVPRR
+2853 EDETVQKQNIDKY
-2860 SNVFDR
+2860 DR
-2866 VSYEFSKLESAT
+2866 ASYEFSKLDSTT
-2878 ERTKF
+2878 ERVKF

-2890 MNNDGSYDTTRN
+2890 MNNDRSYDTTRN

-2907 SFMPLEEVL
+2907 SFMPLEEVF
-2916 GTLFHEMNE
+2916 GTLVHEMNE
-2925 ASSIQ
+2925 ASSVQ
-2930 DLLQR
+2930 DLLSR
-2935 MQRSAHTDAMHAYVY
+2935 MQRSAHIDAMHAYVY

-2958 GMYTYSEDGSIK
+2958 GMYTYNEDGSIK
-2970 SIDYDKEAFAI
+2970 SVDYDKEAFAI
-2981 QILNLIHSQNI
+2981 QILNLLHSQNI
-2992 DFIIARSVT
+2992 DFKIAKSIT
-3001 KSEDQGKEVYI
+3001 KSDGRGKEVQI
-3012 TNSSL
+3012 INSSL

-3039 LNTTQDSNGNYTV
+3039 LNMAQDHNGNYTV

-3074 KTNKPFTLNGVE
+3074 KTNKPFTVNGVE
-3086 YNQVSPQDLK
+3086 YNQVDPRDLK
-3096 YLKSQIAKQLYS
+3096 YLKTQIIKQLYS
-3108 IGILFPINALEHLL
+3108 IGILFPIKALEHLL
-3122 KTDYSVEDESGDSF
+3122 KTKYSVEDESGDSF
-3136 GGIKRWLQSRGT
+3136 DGIKRWLQARDT
-3148 SSIYPFLTQLEQFV
+3148 SSIYPFLSQLEQFI
-3162 SKTGVVNQKLINK
+3162 SKSGVVNKKLISK

-3195 LHVQQMSLGL
+3195 LQVQQMSLGL

-3237 TLMGYSYVYDDSD
+3237 TLMNYNYVYDDSD

-3257 LLKQILDKG
+3257 LLKQILDKNNKP
-3266 STAHFNLHTYIG
+3266 HFNLYTYIG
-3278 FRTDTRGD
+3278 FKTDNRGD
-3286 SGVEYSDQ
+3286 SGVEYSEQ
-3294 STIDD
+3294 PTIDD

-3305 MLQNGFW
+3305 MLQNGYW
-3312 ISSTLADKGTWV
+3312 VSSTLADKGTWV
-3324 CMDGV
+3324 FMDGV

-3348 IGTTTAID
+3348 IGTTVAID
-3356 GVPTIQ
+3356 GIPTIQ
-3362 YVNGQYMIRP
+3362 YVNNQYLIRP
-3372 ADTVLDQMIE
+3372 SNKVLDQMIE
-3382 YARTELL
+3382 YAHTELL

-3399 YDNIP
+3399 YENIP
-3404 GYKKQGRPKLKES
+3404 GYKKQGRPKLQEN
-3417 AKIKNYHTENKS
+3417 AKIKNYHTKNKS

-3437 FLALTQVIVVEN
+3437 FLALTQVIVNEN
-3449 GTFKV
+3449 GKFVV
-3454 KNLNDPNKSSV
+3454 KNLNDPNESSV
-3465 DMLKDA
+3465 NMLKEA
-3471 YKYFFNKSLEEQ
+3471 YKYFFSKSLEEQ

-3496 DAVRY
+3496 DAVRF
-3501 AEQIGL
+3501 AEKIGL
-3507 IERKEISFT
+3507 IERKEIAFT
-3516 ANGNTKTLYE
+3516 ANGNTKVLYKD
-3526 LTDKRNT
+3526 TDKSNT
-3533 LFNLNSKHMNMSQVD
+3533 LFNLDSKHLNMDQVD
-3548 ALADAFMVQQGW
+3548 ALADQFMVQQGW
-3560 DKIKHYAERNA
+3560 DKIKHYAERTA
-3571 TREMCRSMAIAAIL
+3571 TREMCKSMAIAAIL
-3585 QDVTTRSIMCG
+3585 QDVTTRATICG

-3608 FFKVDYDMENGRIK
+3608 FFKVEYDMEHGVIK
-3622 DSTYDLQKR
+3622 DSTFDLQKR

-3654 CAECK
+3654 CAECQ
-3659 DYEIGSDSDIAP
+3659 DYKIASDSDIAS
-3671 RLEQMFK
+3671 RLEKMFK

-3688 ITGDWKNAYEKDV
+3688 ITNDWKNAYEKDV
-3701 EWIYEDIET
+3701 EWIYEDIKT

-3719 INNAID
+3719 IENAIK
-3725 NAKQFSDAYTKKIN
+3725 NAKQFSDAYGSGIN

-3756 RKRGAYSSE
+3756 RKRGAYKNK
-3765 VKKAFDILRGDETK
+3765 VKKAFDILRSDETK
-3779 YSWTKK
+3779 YSWVEKED
-3785 AESFKI
+3785 AFKT
-3791 IYDAVS
+3791 IYDTVS

-3807 FRQHTLN
+3807 FRPHTLN

-3833 LFPCMATGNMSGIY
+3833 LFPCLATGNMSGIY

-3853 GVDMMFMESAVK
+3853 GVDMMFMDSAVK
-3865 VGSQAPVSYD
+3865 VGSQAPVKYD

-3883 NKYTQKFAFI
+3883 NKYTQRFSFI

-3902 EGSLIHIGS
+3902 EGSTIAIGS

-3933 GKAVSG
+3933 GKTISG
-3939 QELLDEFMRHIRR
+3939 QELLTEFMNHIKRL
-3952 ISEIGVQKVVDKF
+3952 SEIGVQNIIDKF
-3965 FKDGTTNY
+3965 FKDGTTDYN
-3973 ETGEIDPQKLSAYL
+3973 TGEIDPEKLSAYL
-3987 KEQLGSRNV
+3987 KKELGSRNV

-4006 MVDDH
+4006 TTDDH

-4017 SPLASTSDASW
+4017 SPLAATPDSSW

-4041 IDINTPGGSFVQR
+4041 ININTPGSSFVQR
-4054 SVFAIES
+4054 SVFAIEA
-4061 KNGEGKIQGA
+4061 KDGEGSIQGA
-4071 DFYNGQPLQMINEDG
+4071 DFYNGQRLQMINEDG

-4091 VSIDYFKD
+4091 VSLDYFKD
-4099 IIPEGLSPAEARKW
+4099 IIPKGLSPKEARQW
-4113 LLDNNIIGIGKNV
+4113 LIDNEIIGE
-4126 KANTIGYRIPTQA
+4126 KAKATTIGYRIPTQA

-4147 FIDVLPAAQATII
+4147 FIDVLPATQATII

-4175 DHLYLASYNYGKVNE
+4175 DHLYLASYNYGKINE
-4190 TVATGGDNFE
+4190 TVVTGGDNFE
-4200 INSLSKTEGLTE
+4200 VTVGLSKTEGLTE
-4212 EQLEQNGLLDCMMT
+4212 EQLEQNGLIDCMMT

-4234 MNSLYKSI
+4234 INCLYRSI

-4252 SKQLPPAK
+4252 AKQLPAQE

-4281 YINGKKGIGPFA
+4281 YINGKKDIAPFA
-4293 LNVTNQILTYLFGT
+4293 LNATSHIMTYLFGV

-4314 TKFTGIWR
+4314 TKFTGIWHL
-4322 FDHLVDDNDAYV
+4322 DHLVDDNDAYI

-4347 IVKDPWVVRLNVN
+4347 IVKDPWVVRINVN
-4360 PFTYNILNLLVRS
+4360 PFTCNILNLLVRS
-4373 GVGQTGVW
+4373 GLGQTGVW
-4381 LLCQPII
+4381 FLCQPII
-4388 RELAD
+4388 RELANVE
-4393 IDERTKSNFSKD
+4393 ERTKSNFSKD
-4405 SSLSKSKFK
+4405 PTLPKYKFK
-4414 QKLIEEVLDKHHIQH
+4414 QKLIDEVLDKYLIEHNN
-4429 DPAIISRYTTN
+4429 ATISEYTTN
-4440 SDAQSVQSKI
+4440 SDAKSVQSRI
-4450 DAVNMVLNNK
+4450 NVVNLILDNK
-4460 EALQYIAV
+4460 EALRYIAV
-4468 NPDATRVKLADG
+4468 NPNATMVKLNDG
-4480 SDVSVAWF
+4480 SDVSVNWF

-4501 YIQAMNKL
+4501 YVQAMNKL

-4530 LTMYNELF
+4530 LAMYNELF
-4538 HPQDTSGSL
+4538 HPQDTSKSL
-4547 WDLESLSRLANG
+4547 WDLESLKRLADD

-4570 QLPLRILANQVYT
+4570 NLPLRILANQVYT
-4583 ANQEFSSVVLHF
+4583 ANPAFSSVVLHF

-4602 TGGEYGFTEDLIKT
+4602 AGGEYAFTEDLINT

-4626 ARYMAAY
+4626 ARYMYAY

-4646 ELFYGNN
+4646 ELFYGSS

-4666 YAIESIPEFE
+4666 YAVESVPEFE

-4681 YVIEK
+4681 YIIDK
-4686 LRPQQQQQDVAL
+4686 LRPQPQQESVAL
-4698 SDGSVARQPQFIT
+4698 SDGSIARQPQFIT

-4720 TDENMMIDAWKD
+4720 TNENMMIDAWKD

-4765 FKFVPSAWIRGEIR
+4765 FKYVPPAWRRGEIR
-4779 GGTVDVDGISCT
+4779 GGTVDVDGIQCT
-4791 SFSDYVEQTLNGS
+4791 SFSDYVEQTLNGR
-4804 MPSLI
+4804 MPDLI

-4824 MCTTVPL
+4824 MCTTMQL
-4831 KNEDGTANFINTDAS
+4831 KNEDGTANFINPNAL
-4846 SPVLIS
+4846 SPVLITN
-4852 SDVAQYDI
+4852 DIAQYEI

-4867 SVKKPNT
+4867 SIKIPGT
-4874 KGRKASSYNVY
+4874 KGRKASSYNLY
-4885 KMTGKLNTKSTTH
+4885 KLTGKLDARSTTH
-4898 VIYTMIEKRG
+4898 AIYTIVKKRG
-4908 YSQSNNDIFEY
+4908 YSQFNNDIYEY
-4919 GIDLQYKENETKLPN
+4919 GIDLQYKENETKVPN
-4934 VSAEEIES
+4934 GSAGEIES

-4948 EKIEREGERGYK
+4948 EKIERMGVQGHK
-4960 WTWNSILADLTGAFY
+4960 WTWDAILTNITGAFY
-4975 GESTN
+4975 GESENDYYESAN
-4980 DDFVSDEQRS
+4980 DDIATDEQSS
-4990 VPSKPS
+4990 VPSNPS
-4996 VIQQHKGIWT
+4996 VVHQHKGVWT
-5006 RSEVEKDAKSLYIFT
+5006 RSEVEKDTNSLYIFT

-5032 IDSNSRYAQKYGQDK
+5032 IDPNSRYAQKYGQGK

-5078 ATGVWTDNDF
+5078 PTGVWTDNDF

-5101 IIDEWNTGKYER
+5101 IIDEWNTGKYKR

-5122 FNSPISNISMERVPK
+5122 FNSSISNISVERVPK
-5137 LYSYLMSKIEELY
+5137 LYSYLKSKVEELY
-5150 SYVDEHKPESQ
+5150 RYVDEHKPESQ
-5161 SPQATSSIKYDND
+5161 PSQATTGIKYESD
-5174 GGASVEYTPTGKQR
+5174 GGVSVEYTPTGKQR
-5188 QTYTIKGNKIYNKN
+5188 QTYTVKGNKIFNKN

-5223 LQGRAVIIEHKGVK
+5223 LQGRAVIVEHKGIK

-5252 KIMQLGEENGDRK
+5252 KIMQWGEENGDRN

-5275 KEKNVKAAMEKS
+5275 KEKDVKAAMEKS
-5287 VHEAHKDVWK
+5287 VHEAHKDVLN
-5297 TLGGDEQA
+5297 TLGGDKQA
-5305 ESEINSTLKTAV
+5305 ESEINSAVKTAV

-5322 SEVLDKIEPVFT
+5322 SEVLDKIEPIFT
-5334 KEEQAQIAA
+5334 EEEQAQITEAT
-5343 ANKDKKL
+5343 KDGKL
-5350 QVMSVSRMTDPVFF
+5350 QVMSVSRMTDPIFF

-5432 MKYNDLLDR
+5432 MKYNDLIDR
-5441 IEKLVQTGDLNPNTT
+5441 IEKLVQSGDLNPNTT
-5456 TIRIDPILIG
+5456 TIRIDPILVG
-5466 ETNFEDVKAIINR
+5466 ETNFEDVKAIVNR

-5484 FKKFVTSLVQSY
+5484 IKKFVTSLVQSY
-5496 GYLDGTPQDRKVV
+5496 GYLDGTPRDRKVV
-5509 SGINDAMQREGRT
+5509 SGINEAMQRDGRT

-5528 YGRITKE
+5528 YGRVTNQDYAASK
-5535 DFDISTAFVKKYE
+5535 DFVQQYQNQHPKA
-5548 REYPNSS
+5548 S
-5555 WLEKVSA
+5555 WSEIVSA
-5562 GAAQGIRV
+5562 GAAHGVRV
-5570 VSKSS
+5570 VTQSS

-5584 QEYIDEIGR
+5584 QEYIDEIGK
-5593 ILLELN
+5593 ILLEIN

-5621 LDPLILERITGVDV
+5621 LDPLIIERITGVDV
-5635 TDANGRYKRDTSRPD
+5635 TDENGRYKRDTSRPD
-5650 CMCYGAHSDIFRM
+5650 CMCYGAHSDMFRM
-5663 NEKRCFSSCA
+5663 NEKKCFSSCA

-5691 GTLKDTV
+5691 GTLKDTI
-5698 YTQTYEAEESD
+5698 YTRTYEAEESD
-5709 SEQQTTQFAWSRTS
+5709 T
-5723 NNSYEV
+5723 
-5729 SSRGDAR
+5729 
-5736 FSALNAKFKEGTI
+5736 
-5749 IDGVDVGGMTI
+5749 
-5760 EEVYQNVIKKSG
+5760 
-5772 KGKAPAKN
+5772 
-5780 SIIDLGRVDHEGF
+5780 
-5793 PMWID
+5793 
-5798 GHHQDLL
+5798 
-5805 PSDLFDRLFNT
+5805 
-5816 PISEISKSD
+5816 
-5825 KEDFSYYIGYL
+5825 
-5836 PLWQEW
+5836 
-5842 AEQNPELIEELREK
+5842 
-5856 AKGKTLTDQFANT
+5856 
-5869 RVSQARALADI
+5869 
-5880 LNSQSQS
+5880 
-5887 SVQKSINT
+5887 QKSINIT
-5895 NDSQSSYDSEGQ
+5895 LTITPANNADKKAAIKGSMANKFIGFADGIPNSSTGKYAQQAGYKANTGNYTSDDVIFVSIPGKRGNEDVRHQQQDRTITEALQALNAGATLLTDNKTYTENSTYNEGEKRLAKALSDAGAVYSEIQKDNQTIGVWKINTEQIEDSGLNKQSAMQPIKTE
-5907 SVIDQTKKTPKNY
+5907 KTPKNY
-5920 QKYIDVIQKHFD
+5920 QKYIDVIQKYFD

-5947 VIQKLHIHIDEN
+5947 VIQKLHIHIDED
-5959 SDLFDAMKINNLS
+5959 SYLFEAMKDNNLS
-5972 ETDLLNAL
+5972 KTDLLNAL
-5980 YLLAS
+5980 YMLAS
-5985 HLDKPMVTGRTKL
+5985 YRDKPKVKGRTKL
-5998 SDQQVDKLLD
+5998 SDQQIDKFID
-6008 DMKNGNILTDVLDMT
+6008 NNILTDAFDAD
-6023 GGIYRIHE
+6023 GGIYHIQE
-6031 SNDGLIVDTQ
+6031 SDNGLIVDTQ
-6041 LMLDL
+6041 LMSDL
-6046 DFLLQNKKYEP
+6046 DFLLQNKKYEK
-6057 IYQQLL
+6057 IYIELL
-6063 NYMMNDKYMDE
+6063 DYIMGDKYYDIL
-6074 YYGDVVDI
+6074 DI
-6082 FNIDHEDLSGLIQ
+6082 FNIDHEDLSDLIQ
-6095 VDSTFDNVNQLE
+6095 VNSTFDNVNQLE
-6107 LFSEED
+6107 LFSDKD
-6113 FKEAKE
+6113 FEQGRKNKE
-6119 IKNRCKG
+6119 NCKG
-6126 N
+6126 K